1 MDQASIGDLLDY
13 LEAQGDALETF
24 GWESRFE
31 QYLDADEGILEHE
44 EFSACSSRRRFRPWR
59 IESGRTWLPRYEA
72 SMPWKTQSR
81 R

>member
-1 MDQASIGDLLDY
+1 MKSQFDQFMDQASIGDLLDY

-44 EFSACSSRRRFRPWR
+44 EFSAYFFDKLF
-59 IESGRTWLPRYEA
+59 IEEEV
-72 SMPWKTQSR
+72 
-81 R
+81 

>member
-44 EFSACSSRRRFRPWR
+44 EFSAYFFDKLF
-59 IESGRTWLPRYEA
+59 IEEEV
-72 SMPWKTQSR
+72 
-81 R
+81 